1 MKTISIILFTLFL
14 IQLANAQVREFA
26 SIVLKS
32 CDTTKIEGYAKR
44 YKSFDNYNFT
54 VNNIPLNIYDNSYKI
69 PISESKL
76 DTIIIKITKQDTVFL
91 ELVYTKFKANKHYII
106 SCNRKTGYAIYDIEN
121 INYEDINKN
130 DSLHNFVR
138 FIFKNNPRHKITIG
152 GFISTYLFCS
162 EFNKN
167 NKPTHYFRDFY
178 DFPFSPATYNITF
191 RLKRLFK
198 IDNWILKK
206 SVNIQ
211 YLHSEKYTIEYD
223 FKTNQVNVSLD
234 GYFDKTKD
242 VVVDGT
248 YILIK

>member
-1 MKTISIILFTLFL
+1 MKTINIILFSLFL
-14 IQLANAQVREFA
+14 TQLTNAYAQEFTN
-26 SIVLKS
+26 IVLKS
-32 CDTTKIEGYAKR
+32 CDTTIISGYTKR

-54 VNNIPLNIYDNSYKI
+54 VNNIPLSIYDNSYKI

-76 DTIIIKITKQDTVFL
+76 DTITIKITKQDTVFVD
-91 ELVYTKFKANKHYII
+91 LVYTKFKANKQYVI
-106 SCNRKTGYAIYDIEN
+106 SCNRKTGYAIYDI
-121 INYEDINKN
+121 DNKDYDDFN
-130 DSLHNFVR
+130 KKDSLYNFVR
-138 FIFKNNPRHKITIG
+138 FNFKNIPRHRITIG

-178 DFPFSPATYNITF
+178 DFPFNPAAYNITF
-191 RLKRLFK
+191 RSKRLFK

-206 SVNIQ
+206 SVSIQ

-223 FKTNQVNVSLD
+223 LKTNQVNVTLD

-242 VVVDGT
+242 VVIDGT